1 MARYTLSFRLPD
13 EESEFKAA
21 VQGRDAKLCLWHFA
35 MYLRNRVKH
44 GELPPEVHDALQA
57 ARDELQSMMH
67 EHGVSLDD

>member
-1 MARYTLSFRLPD
+1 MARATLSYTLPE
-13 EESEFKAA
+13 EESDFKAA
-21 VQGRDAKLCLWHFA
+21 LQGRDAKLCLWQFL

-57 ARDELQSMMH
+57 ARDELQSMMQ